1 MLRIERHTN
10 GADTFRLIGCLNA
23 ENVAELQSLFELE
36 NKDRQMILDLKDLTL
51 VDREAVRILK
61 HCEKG
66 HIRLTNC
73 PAYIREWIKQE
84 RNTADRRE
92 T

>member
-1 MLRIERHTN
+1 MLRIERVAN
-10 GADTFRLIGCLNA
+10 GMAVFRLIGRLNV
-23 ENVAELQSLFELE
+23 ENVAELQLLFELE
-36 NKDRQMILDLKDLTL
+36 SKDRQMTLDLKDLTL
-51 VDREAVRILK
+51 VDREAIRILE

-84 RNTADRRE
+84 RSTS
-92 T
+92 

>member
-1 MLRIERHTN
+1 MLRIERLAN
-10 GADTFRLIGCLNA
+10 GVAVFRLIGRLNV

-36 NKDRQMILDLKDLTL
+36 SQDRQMILDLKDLTL
-51 VDREAVRILK
+51 VDREAIRILE

-84 RNTADRRE
+84 RNTN
-92 T
+92 

>member
-1 MLRIERHTN
+1 MLRIERLAN
-10 GADTFRLIGCLNA
+10 GVAVFRLIGRLNV

-36 NKDRQMILDLKDLTL
+36 SQDRQMILDLKDLTL
-51 VDREAVRILK
+51 VDREAIRILE

-84 RNTADRRE
+84 RSTS
-92 T
+92 

>member
-1 MLRIERHTN
+1 
-10 GADTFRLIGCLNA
+10 LNV

-36 NKDRQMILDLKDLTL
+36 SKDRQMILDLKDLTL
-51 VDREAVRILK
+51 VDREAIRILE

-84 RNTADRRE
+84 RSTS
-92 T
+92 

>member
-1 MLRIERHTN
+1 MLRIERLAN
-10 GADTFRLIGCLNA
+10 GVGVFRLIGRLNV

-36 NKDRQMILDLKDLTL
+36 SKDRQIILDLKDLTL
-51 VDREAVRILK
+51 VDRDAVRILE
-61 HCEKG
+61 HCEKR

-84 RNTADRRE
+84 RSTC
-92 T
+92 

>member
-1 MLRIERHTN
+1 MLRIERLAN
-10 GADTFRLIGCLNA
+10 GVAVFRLIGRLNV

-36 NKDRQMILDLKDLTL
+36 SQDRQMILDLKDLTL
-51 VDREAVRILK
+51 VDREAIRILE

-84 RNTADRRE
+84 RNTS
-92 T
+92 